1 VSGQIQAKALK
12 AIAVTSPARYPS
24 LPEVPTFAESGL
36 PGYDVTSWYGLAMA
50 PDTPRPIVDKLNKAV
65 AEALNRPAVRKQIS
79 DIGAQPKTSTPEEL
93 SRHIAAEV
101 AKWQGVREKA
111 GIRSFSRVGQAGAV
125 ARHSRRS
132 RARNA
137 ASGRSNSG
145 PATKFQDQTNRQDRQ
160 WRTL

>member
-1 VSGQIQAKALK
+1 LIQVVSGQIQAKTLK

-24 LPEVPTFAESGL
+24 LPDVPTFAESGL

-65 AEALNRPAVRKQIS
+65 AEALNRPAIRKQIS

-93 SRHIAAEV
+93 SQHIASEV

-111 GIRSFSRVGQAGAV
+111 GIPQ
-125 ARHSRRS
+125 
-132 RARNA
+132 
-137 ASGRSNSG
+137 
-145 PATKFQDQTNRQDRQ
+145 
-160 WRTL
+160 L